1 MRDTLLLV
9 VVVVLIGGS
18 LSAVVLG
25 IVAAF
30 QDAWT
35 EAIFWIVLSMYIDR
49 EGNGILRHLKAR
61 LED

>member
-49 EGNGILRHLKAR
+49 EGDGILRHLKAR

>member
-9 VVVVLIGGS
+9 VVVVLIVGS